1 MFIDGNSSKQRQ
13 NSASLHPTDT
23 TKPKLNS
30 LNDTNSNKTTSR
42 KKSRKSIKTLQQSIL
57 STNNNENGTSDY
69 LTSIEQNA
77 QSNNFINE
85 DNQTIHSIVDITNQS
100 TGHRNIS
107 TDNNDDFHLN
117 TIDAEPTKTTVC
129 TQYTFFRTINLF
141 EESNFY
147 LFIGHAMLY
156 LLIF

>member
-13 NSASLHPTDT
+13 NSASSHPTDT
-23 TKPKLNS
+23 NKPKLNS

-69 LTSIEQNA
+69 LTSIEQN
-77 QSNNFINE
+77 NFINE
-85 DNQTIHSIVDITNQS
+85 DNPIVDITNQS

-107 TDNNDDFHLN
+107 TDNNEEFHLN
-117 TIDAEPTKTTVC
+117 TVDVEPTKTTVS
-129 TQYTFFRTINLF
+129 TQCTFFRNINLF
-141 EESNFY
+141 EVNKVIFT
-147 LFIGHAMLY
+147 Y
-156 LLIF
+156 LLVMLCSIY

>member
-13 NSASLHPTDT
+13 NSSSLHPTDT

-69 LTSIEQNA
+69 LTSIEQN
-77 QSNNFINE
+77 NFINE

-117 TIDAEPTKTTVC
+117 TIDGEPTKTTVC